1 MKLVLALIAS
11 LGIASAFAQTA
22 PAAKK
27 EETKKTPADKVEAT
41 APAAAK
47 PVAAPAAPAA
57 VASPAAAPAAAKP
70 VAAPAAAKCDPVKDK
85 DCKEVKMAKKKEAD
99 KKPEAKAADVKP
111 AKSDAK
117 EPAKAADSTP
127 VKK

>member
-47 PVAAPAAPAA
+47 PVAAPA
-57 VASPAAAPAAAKP
+57 KE
-70 VAAPAAAKCDPVKDK
+70 
-85 DCKEVKMAKKKEAD
+85 EVKLAKKKED
-99 KKPEAKAADVKP
+99 KKVDATKSATSVKDKKTTDKAAPEAKPAAP
-111 AKSDAK
+111 ATK
-117 EPAKAADSTP
+117 
-127 VKK
+127 

>member
-22 PAAKK
+22 APAKK

-47 PVAAPAAPAA
+47 PVAAPTAAPAA
-57 VASPAAAPAAAKP
+57 PAKEEVKLAKKKEDKAADATKSAQ
-70 VAAPAAAKCDPVKDK
+70 PVKDK
-85 DCKEVKMAKKKEAD
+85 KATD
-99 KKPEAKAADVKP
+99 KAATEVKP
-111 AKSDAK
+111 ATATK
-117 EPAKAADSTP
+117 
-127 VKK
+127 

>member
-41 APAAAK
+41 APAAVK
-47 PVAAPAAPAA
+47 PVAA
-57 VASPAAAPAAAKP
+57 PAAAPAAAKP